1 MKKVI
6 KIVSAIALSL
16 CLLVCATGCVSNNWG
31 RAKEKLEAEGYKVTA
46 TVNTGELDD
55 KFVIGSALTACTG
68 KVAEETDPI
77 SSYVYGSKDGKFV
90 HIFYCES
97 GEIATE
103 LVEAIEANKANLI
116 KNNEMEEKEAKIGK
130 FGKVVYFGHKEA
142 VKAA

>member
-31 RAKEKLEAEGYKVTA
+31 RAKEKLEAEGYNVNA
-46 TVNTGELDD
+46 TVNTDD
-55 KFVIGSALTACTG
+55 FSSVTKIQLGLAACG
-68 KVAEETDPI
+68 VGDAKTDPI

-103 LVEAIEANKANLI
+103 LVEAIYAKKADLI
-116 KNNEMEEKEAKIGK
+116 STYEMEEKEVKIGK

>member
-31 RAKEKLEAEGYKVTA
+31 RAKEKLEAEGYNVSA
-46 TVNTGELDD
+46 TVNTDD
-55 KFVIGSALTACTG
+55 FSSVAKIKAGLLACG
-68 KVAEETDPI
+68 VGNADTDPI

-103 LVEAIEANKANLI
+103 LVEAIDAKKADLMSTY
-116 KNNEMEEKEAKIGK
+116 EMEEKEVKIGK